1 MLIRS
6 NKAVNSFAYVRG
18 EYLFCDTTAERP
30 DEVMKLY
37 ALCNLINT
45 HKEVKTLLL
54 VASNGLAMSL
64 GGVYAIL
71 QFTHKLLTNFKTLV
85 ENGTQKRGLG
95 KVIKRD
101 ILKGAVNETCW
112 SKINKLQED
121 ILASSVT
128 NRLTEEPYTY
138 TFQHDEYF
146 NHATRTR
153 LNRGFVGRI
162 LKVVYI
168 ENIKTNLN
176 AINNCNVKAI
186 EHAIKEVEEVIN
198 FMKKTVWKCS
208 CSIFVT
214 KDLAD
219 RRDKLFYDTFGTAP
233 DYDAIRNTQTLTLN
247 RPATQQE
254 NKIITVGNKKAYQ
267 VVKGDYQHRHGVI
280 IEEKAEMNKVYTY
293 PVGDKNIL
301 ADLEDLL
308 NNIIDN
314 PDTVDRL
321 VNYLEKNSPAAHF
334 ISEMI
339 GCGEIDNEESLIG
352 ALNKATSV
360 SQGMVCAGKNV
371 YVQGGEYKVYN
382 YLNIDYPKPIF
393 GREFSLKQL
402 SFCFDIAAREIE
414 DIFVKAKEEEEAEE
428 EALEEVIADAAAH
441 AEIEILEDLEEKEE
455 VTANDDVQEHAE
467 EDCEPHTQDIQ
478 DYDDL
483 DFEELKKLL
492 EEERKEVADLTV
504 EVKQLEEEKQRKE
517 LRDELLALKKQK
529 AELNARK
536 AELEADLNKK

>member
-6 NKAVNSFAYVRG
+6 NKAANAFAYVRG

-45 HKEVKTLLL
+45 NKEVKTLLL

-112 SKINKLQED
+112 SKISKLQEN

-138 TFQHDEYF
+138 TFQQDEYF
-146 NHATRTR
+146 NNATRTR
-153 LNRGFVGRI
+153 LNRGFIGRI
-162 LKVVYI
+162 IKVVYI

-176 AINNCNVKAI
+176 AINNCNVEAI
-186 EHAIKEVEEVIN
+186 EHAIKEVKKVIN

-208 CSIFVT
+208 CSVFVM

-219 RRDKLFYDTFGTAP
+219 RRDKLFYDTFGRAP

-247 RPATQQE
+247 RPKQQE

-267 VVKGDYQHRHGVI
+267 VGKGDYKHRNGVI
-280 IEEKAEMNKVYTY
+280 MDGIAIKEEKAEMNKVYTY

-314 PDTVDRL
+314 PDTVDNL
-321 VNYLEKNSPAAHF
+321 VNYLEKNAPAAHF

-339 GCGEIDNEESLIG
+339 GCGEIDSEESLIG

-371 YVQGGEYKVYN
+371 NVQGGEYKVFN

-402 SFCFDIAAREIE
+402 SFCFDVAAREIE

-455 VTANDDVQEHAE
+455 VTANDTVQEHAE

-483 DFEELKKLL
+483 DFEELTRLM
-492 EEERKEVADLTV
+492 EERQKKEAELDAELA
-504 EVKQLEEEKQRKE
+504 QAEEEKRKE
-517 LRDELLALKKQK
+517 LIAGLRAADKRIEGKEARLAKLREK
-529 AELNARK
+529 
-536 AELEADLNKK
+536 